1 MEKYTSTTHLQ
12 LTVGQTCERNPL
24 KTNNQNTQL
33 EIDNTVKNNDLII
46 QSNGHMSPNHMTMWK
61 L

>member
-1 MEKYTSTTHLQ
+1 MEKYTSTTHA
-12 LTVGQTCERNPL
+12 TAGQTCERNPL

-33 EIDNTVKNNDLII
+33 EIDNTVKNSDLII
-46 QSNGHMSPNHMTMWK
+46 QSNGHMSPNHMIMWK